1 MTWTTGTDF
10 TIGSGWTA
18 GTDFEFL
25 PEYALSPSRDSD
37 RLTGVTVAFTVTLQ
51 PGKSRNSDRLAAVA
65 VNHALAKSGL
75 TKDAARLSGITP
87 TLTTTVSG
95 PLRDNERNP
104 GVTVPSVIALTVIGR
119 DSERLASVAPS
130 INEWLFLSGIG
141 RNPDRLAGVTTT
153 QAVSLSVITRD
164 GERLDNVTLEQAL
177 ALSGLARDSE
187 RNKASIAYYL
197 KAVQGTGKACGRL
210 YGVTANIT
218 VVYRER
224 VYVLFPD
231 DTAWIMQPENGVSL
245 AFSDDSV
252 TIEQASDQVYV
263 EIF

>member
-87 TLTTTVSG
+87 ILTTTVAGS
-95 PLRDNERNP
+95 LRDNERNP
-104 GVTVPSVIALTVIGR
+104 GVSTASVIALTVIGS
-119 DSERLASVAPS
+119 DAERLGSVTPS
-130 INEWLFLSGIG
+130 INEWLFLSGVG
-141 RNPDRLAGVTTT
+141 RTTDRLIGVNSAQT
-153 QAVSLSVITRD
+153 VNLSVITRD

-177 ALSGLARDSE
+177 ALSGFARDSE

-197 KAVQGTGKACGRL
+197 KEVQGTGRGGGRL
-210 YGVTANIT
+210 YGVMANIT
-218 VVYRER
+218 VAYRER

-231 DTAWIMQPENGVSL
+231 DTTWIMQPENGVNL
-245 AFSDDSV
+245 ALPESSV